1 MYKALGYD
9 NNYHTGYYTRFTDA
23 DGKIRHVIVE
33 PILKGSSLALS
44 PQIHEIKVRTL
55 EELARPST
63 KANGIL
69 LNASTD

>member
-9 NNYHTGYYTRFTDA
+9 GNYHVGHYTKFIDA
-23 DGKIRHVIVE
+23 DGKTRHVIVE

-55 EELARPST
+55 EDINNYNKE
-63 KANGIL
+63 ANK
-69 LNASTD
+69 